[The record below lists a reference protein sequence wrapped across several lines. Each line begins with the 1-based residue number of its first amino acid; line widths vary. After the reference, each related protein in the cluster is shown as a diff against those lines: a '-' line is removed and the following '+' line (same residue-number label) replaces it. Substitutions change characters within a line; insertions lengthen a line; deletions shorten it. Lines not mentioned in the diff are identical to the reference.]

1 METFPPL
8 NTSPLCWYVILIVIV
23 SIILLLNISPLCW
36 YVILIVIEDL
46 TITNHHGQIRL
57 LLGDPADVARVD
69 LLTDHV
75 DKLTAEEREVVVIMI
90 ITMI

>member
-1 METFPPL
+1 MF
-8 NTSPLCWYVILIVIV
+8 SVIVIV
-23 SIILLLNISPLCW
+23 SMLLLFVCLLLLLLLLSTSPLCW

-75 DKLTAEEREVVVIMI
+75 DKLTAEEREVIVIITIIMI
-90 ITMI
+90 

>member
-8 NTSPLCWYVILIVIV
+8 NTSPLCWYVILIVI
-23 SIILLLNISPLCW
+23 
-36 YVILIVIEDL
+36 EDL
-46 TITNHHGQIRL
+46 TTTNHHGQIRL

-75 DKLTAEEREVVVIMI
+75 DKLTAEEREVAVI
-90 ITMI
+90 ITMIMI

>member
-1 METFPPL
+1 METFQL
-8 NTSPLCWYVILIVIV
+8 LSTSPLCWYVFVIVIVIV
-23 SIILLLNISPLCW
+23 SMLLLCICLLLSLS
-36 YVILIVIEDL
+36 LL
-46 TITNHHGQIRL
+46 KTTNHHGQIRL